1 MKKKQNI
8 ILGTLLILIVTI
20 TASFSFLTKI
30 DINPRKLKGD
40 ISSHTGSVT
49 ITCSDETIA
58 VGESTHC
65 ILSGTSTGIISGV
78 IGEVS
83 NNENVR
89 INVTKLNSNFITGEN
104 GSSINYSG
112 AAINEN
118 VNFTIA
124 DIEVTGVS
132 VGTGSISF
140 GTNAVLKDDELN
152 DVSLSSVTS
161 NISVVTPDSNNY
173 LSSLSVS
180 DVNISFDREQTI
192 YNVTVPYNVDS
203 VTISASQES
212 PKAFLSG
219 TGTFGVNVGLNAK
232 VVTVK
237 AQNGNEREYTIN
249 ITREAPVT
257 EVSPKLSSLVIEG
270 ADIGTFESN
279 TYSYTATVANNVS
292 SVKIIPTLLDNRAT
306 LTGDTGV
313 KSLSVGTNRFI
324 IKVTTEN
331 INNSATYNI
340 TIVREK
346 SVDSRSSI
354 DTLSSLN
361 VTDTKISKDFKES
374 KNSYTAAVGYSLD
387 SVSISATPTNS
398 KATIKGTGK
407 FNLKVGVN
415 NFNIIVTAENGSI
428 NIYKITI
435 TRQAEVKNEKENKVV
450 NTTGVKKDSD
460 SLLKELI
467 INNNRIQLDENTF
480 SYKYTVLYKV
490 ETLNIDAK
498 AKSSKSKVKIS
509 NDKKLEVG
517 KNLITITVE
526 AEDGSETMYVVTV
539 VRKAEDEKLD
549 DDSTL
554 SSLKLGKYD
563 IDFKPTK
570 YTYDLTIKNEDS
582 LDIQYKASNENSNV
596 IITGNYDLENDSVI
610 SLIVTAEDGSTSR
623 YIINIKKN
631 PSILLI
637 ALIIS
642 LSVVLL
648 AGVILAYYFL
658 IIKKRKSKS
667 IPKQENNIEDNGY
680 VIQDGIILP
689 KEEVIKE
696 NDELE
701 SFPFNDVNE

>member
-161 NISVVTPDSNNY
+161 NITVVTPDSNNY

-192 YNVTVPYNVDS
+192 YNVTVPY
-203 VTISASQES
+203 QES

-292 SVKIIPTLLDNRAT
+292 SVKIIPTL
-306 LTGDTGV
+306 
-313 KSLSVGTNRFI
+313 FI
-324 IKVTTEN
+324 L
-331 INNSATYNI
+331 NS
-340 TIVREK
+340 
-346 SVDSRSSI
+346 
-354 DTLSSLN
+354 
-361 VTDTKISKDFKES
+361 
-374 KNSYTAAVGYSLD
+374 
-387 SVSISATPTNS
+387 
-398 KATIKGTGK
+398 
-407 FNLKVGVN
+407 
-415 NFNIIVTAENGSI
+415 
-428 NIYKITI
+428 
-435 TRQAEVKNEKENKVV
+435 
-450 NTTGVKKDSD
+450 
-460 SLLKELI
+460 
-467 INNNRIQLDENTF
+467 
-480 SYKYTVLYKV
+480 
-490 ETLNIDAK
+490 
-498 AKSSKSKVKIS
+498 
-509 NDKKLEVG
+509 
-517 KNLITITVE
+517 
-526 AEDGSETMYVVTV
+526 
-539 VRKAEDEKLD
+539 
-549 DDSTL
+549 
-554 SSLKLGKYD
+554 
-563 IDFKPTK
+563 
-570 YTYDLTIKNEDS
+570 
-582 LDIQYKASNENSNV
+582 
-596 IITGNYDLENDSVI
+596 
-610 SLIVTAEDGSTSR
+610 
-623 YIINIKKN
+623 
-631 PSILLI
+631 
-637 ALIIS
+637 
-642 LSVVLL
+642 
-648 AGVILAYYFL
+648 
-658 IIKKRKSKS
+658 
-667 IPKQENNIEDNGY
+667 
-680 VIQDGIILP
+680 
-689 KEEVIKE
+689 
-696 NDELE
+696 
-701 SFPFNDVNE
+701 